1 MEVWALSK
9 QAPSRL
15 IVKAPVSLPRLDL
28 ATNLRFSVL
37 AFGPVFAPLYVWD
50 GSSWRFVADA
60 NEIMGATLPNAT
72 GFIQP
77 DSNVYLMFMPPYRS
91 VPGFTNNFYT
101 STIDSFQAFVDF
113 N

>member
-15 IVKAPVSLPRLDL
+15 IVKAPVNLPRLDL

-37 AFGPVFAPLYVWD
+37 AFGPVFAPLYIWD
-50 GSSWRFVADA
+50 GSSWRFVTDA
-60 NEIMGATLPNAT
+60 TEIMGFTLPNAT